1 MGRERD
7 LLAKIAALRDGAK
20 TEGERRAA
28 EAAARRIAD
37 RYGVPEEIAMQG
49 EEPAW
54 HEIKYRTKRE
64 RRLLLQV
71 AASVMTLADLEGY
84 FEPAA
89 RCLCLLAT
97 DAEAAEVEY
106 RYEYYRRLYVDEEE
120 VLYEAFLQKHN
131 IFPSDGET
139 SDVDDERAMRML
151 MMSRCLSD
159 SKLRRALPDADGGDA

>member
-7 LLAKIAALRDGAK
+7 LLAKIAALRKGAK

-37 RYGVPEEIAMQG
+37 RYGVPEETALEG

-54 HEIKYRTKRE
+54 HEIKYRTKRD
-64 RRLLLQV
+64 RSLLLQV
-71 AASVMTLADLEGY
+71 AASVMTIADLEGY
-84 FEPAA
+84 FDYAA

-97 DAEAAEVEY
+97 AAEAAEVEY

-120 VLYEAFLQKHN
+120 VLYGAFLQKHR
-131 IFPSDGET
+131 IFPPDGGT
-139 SDVDDERAMRML
+139 SDADDDRTMRIL
-151 MMSRCLSD
+151 MMARCLSD